1 VVHATLVASHDRQL
15 EETLRAL
22 GLHVERGT
30 LDSVASK
37 RTDVVIV
44 DLRGEKGLPVGVSV
58 LKRHH
63 PDMGIVIVAS
73 ALDPALL
80 LEAMRAGVNEVLSE
94 PIVAVDVQ
102 QAIDRVTEKRIQA
115 EPGRV
120 FGFVGAK
127 GGVGTTTVA
136 VNVATA
142 LGISTKPARVLL
154 MDLHQM
160 GGDAAIFMG
169 AEPRFSVMDALNN
182 MHRLDETFFRTLVIQ
197 TAPNTDLLASPERP
211 VAGVFER
218 DRIQRLISFASTVYK
233 QTVVDL
239 PQSDGAVLDVLDEL
253 TTIYVVANQEL
264 ATVKS
269 ASRLAAM
276 LRDRYGRDKVT
287 LILSRSDRHAEIG
300 REDVEKAVGAP
311 VTHMFPSDYRV
322 ALQALNKGRPVALDN
337 HNDLSASFTRFAH
350 RLAGTRVERD
360 PSRSSGLFGRLTH
373 LRS

>member
-1 VVHATLVASHDRQL
+1 MIHATLIAPQDRQL

-22 GLHVERGT
+22 GLQVSRGT
-30 LDSVASK
+30 LESVASK
-37 RTDVVIV
+37 RTDVVVV
-44 DLRGEKGLPVGVSV
+44 DLRGEKGLPPAIAA

-63 PDMGIVIVAS
+63 PDMGVVVVVS

-80 LEAMRAGVNEVLSE
+80 LEAMRAGVSEVLPE
-94 PIVAVDVQ
+94 PLAAEDVRR
-102 QAIDRVTEKRIQA
+102 AIERVTEKRMQA
-115 EPGRV
+115 EPGQV

-142 LGISTKPARVLL
+142 LGLSSKPARVLL

-182 MHRLDETFFRTLVIQ
+182 MHRLDETFFRTLVVQ
-197 TAPNTDLLASPERP
+197 TAPNTDLLASSERP

-218 DRIQRLISFASTVYK
+218 ERIQRLISFASTVYK
-233 QTVVDL
+233 QTVIDL
-239 PQSDGAVLDVLDEL
+239 PQSDAAVLDVLDEL

-269 ASRLAAM
+269 ASRLAAT

-300 REDVEKAVGAP
+300 REDVERAVGAP

-322 ALQALNKGRPVALDN
+322 ALQALNKGRPVAFDN
-337 HNDLSASFTRFAH
+337 HNELSSSFKRFAH
-350 RLAGTRVERD
+350 SLAGIRIERSS
-360 PSRSSGLFGRLTH
+360 SRSSGLFGRLTH